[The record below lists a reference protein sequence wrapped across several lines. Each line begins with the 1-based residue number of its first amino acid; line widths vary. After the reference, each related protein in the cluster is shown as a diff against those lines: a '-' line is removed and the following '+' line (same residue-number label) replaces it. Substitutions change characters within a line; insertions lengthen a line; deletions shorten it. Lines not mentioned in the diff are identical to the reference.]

1 MSLNNNLNKT
11 QISWSASLVAVSHP
25 RVLTMLFLGISAGIP
40 LLLIFSSL
48 SLWLREAGVSR
59 SAVTYFSW
67 AALGYSFKF
76 VWAPLVNHLNIP
88 GLTRLLGQ
96 RRGWLFLS
104 QLLIMVAIISMAFID
119 PATDQL
125 IAMAMAAVLLGFSA
139 ATQDIVIDA
148 YRIESADE
156 KFQALMSSGYIAGYR
171 IGMLIAGAGALYL
184 ASWLGSTSDQ
194 YSYVAWQSTYLLMA
208 AAMLVGVFT
217 TLCISE
223 PDIESRGGSIPDT
236 RHSLRFFVLF
246 IAAVLGFIACY
257 VATSEITQVTKAYLA
272 EILFNP
278 ILASSLIE
286 IVRLGLA
293 AYAAFLIANL
303 LIKIGLV
310 EKGQIHQAYIAPV
323 QDFFDRYGL
332 SLALALLALIGL
344 YRVSDIV
351 LGVIS
356 NVFYQDLGFSK
367 TTIAGVVKTFGLGM
381 TITGGFLGGILSLR
395 YGIIRTLFVGA
406 VLSAM
411 TNLLFVVLAKAGQ
424 DINLLYWVIA
434 ADNLS
439 AGIAS
444 AAFVAFL
451 SSLTNIS
458 FTAMQYAI
466 FSSIMT
472 LFPKILGGY
481 SGSIVEGIGYETF
494 FLITAVIGLPVLL
507 LILWI
512 NRMMNSKTSD

>member
-11 QISWSASLVAVSHP
+11 QPSWTASFVAVSHP
-25 RVLTMLFLGISAGIP
+25 RVITMLFLGVSAGIP

-76 VWAPLVNHLNIP
+76 VWAPLVNHLKIP

-96 RRGWLFLS
+96 RRGWLLLS
-104 QLLIMVAIISMAFID
+104 QLLIMLAIILMAFID

-125 IAMAMAAVLLGFSA
+125 MAMALAAVLLGFSA

-156 KFQALMSSGYIAGYR
+156 KLQALMSSGYIAGYR

-246 IAAVLGFIACY
+246 IAAVLGFIASY

-310 EKGQIHQAYIAPV
+310 EKDQIHQAYIAPV

-367 TTIAGVVKTFGLGM
+367 KTIAGVVKTFGLGM
-381 TITGGFLGGILSLR
+381 TVLGGFLGGILSLR

-424 DINLLYWVIA
+424 DINLLYGVIA

-444 AAFVAFL
+444 AAFVGFL

-481 SGSIVEGIGYETF
+481 SGSIVEGIGYEAF

-507 LILWI
+507 LIAWI
-512 NRMMNSKTSD
+512 NRIMKRESD

>member
-1 MSLNNNLNKT
+1 MTSNHNLTNT
-11 QISWSASLVAVSHP
+11 SWKESFRAICHP
-25 RVLTMLFLGISAGIP
+25 RVITLFFLGISAGIP

-48 SLWLREAGVSR
+48 SLWLREAGVDR

-76 VWAPLVNHLNIP
+76 VWAPLVNSLQIP
-88 GLTRLLGQ
+88 VLTQKLGQ
-96 RRGWLFLS
+96 RRAWLLLS
-104 QLLIMVAIISMAFID
+104 QLMIMLAISLMAFVD

-125 IAMAMAAVLLGFSA
+125 TAMALAAVLLGFSA

-156 KFQALMSSGYIAGYR
+156 QFQALMSSGYIAGYR

-184 ASWLGSTSDQ
+184 ASFFGSTGDR
-194 YSYVAWQSTYLLMA
+194 YSFAAWQSTYLIMA
-208 AAMLVGVFT
+208 ITMLIGVIT

-223 PDIESRGGSIPDT
+223 PDIKKRGANIT
-236 RHSLRFFVLF
+236 FAENSLRFFLLF
-246 IAAVLGFIACY
+246 TAAVVGFIGCY
-257 VATSEITQVTKAYLA
+257 FVSSQLAVDLKQQLGQLFSNGYLA
-272 EILFNP
+272 ATVIELLRL
-278 ILASSLIE
+278 ILATTIA
-286 IVRLGLA
+286 I
-293 AYAAFLIANL
+293 LIAKL
-303 LIKIGLV
+303 LIFIGMV
-310 EKGQIHQAYIAPV
+310 DQRQVNQAYIAPIK
-323 QDFFDRYGL
+323 DFFNRYGL
-332 SLALALLALIGL
+332 SLALTMLALIGL

-367 TTIAGVVKTFGLGM
+367 NTIASVVKSFGLGM
-381 TITGGFLGGILSLR
+381 SIVGGFIGGILALR
-395 YGIIRTLFVGA
+395 YGVIRILFVGA
-406 VLSAM
+406 VLSAL
-411 TNLLFVVLAKAGQ
+411 TNILFIVLAKAGQ
-424 DINLLYWVIA
+424 DIGLLYWVIA

-439 AGIAS
+439 AGLAS

-472 LFPKILGGY
+472 LFPKVLGGY
-481 SGSIVEGIGYETF
+481 SGSIVEGIGYESF
-494 FLITAVIGLPVLL
+494 FLITALMGLPVLFLIVWVNRL
-507 LILWI
+507 LCA
-512 NRMMNSKTSD
+512 SKSN

>member
-1 MSLNNNLNKT
+1 MSLNNNLIKSQT
-11 QISWSASLVAVSHP
+11 SWKSSFIALSHP
-25 RVLTMLFLGISAGIP
+25 RVITLFFLGISAGIP

-76 VWAPLVNHLNIP
+76 VWAPLVNHLSLP
-88 GLTRLLGQ
+88 LLTQGLGQ
-96 RRGWLFLS
+96 RRGWLLLS
-104 QLLIMVAIISMAFID
+104 QLLIMLAIILMAFID

-125 IAMAMAAVLLGFSA
+125 TAMALAAVLLGFSA

-148 YRIESADE
+148 YRIESAEE
-156 KFQALMSSGYIAGYR
+156 KYQALMSSGYIAGYR
-171 IGMLIAGAGALYL
+171 IGMLVAGAGALYL
-184 ASWLGSTSDQ
+184 ASFFGSSSQ
-194 YSYVAWQSTYLLMA
+194 IYSYTAWQSTYLLMA
-208 AAMLVGVFT
+208 VAMLVGVIT

-223 PDIESRGGSIPDT
+223 PNIEERGGTIPDT
-236 RHSLRFFVLF
+236 GHSLRFFILF
-246 IAAVLGFIACY
+246 IAAVLGFIACCI
-257 VATSEITQVTKAYLA
+257 ASSEITLMIKAYLA
-272 EILFNP
+272 EVLFNP
-278 ILASSLIE
+278 ILASTLVE
-286 IVRLGLA
+286 ILRLGLA
-293 AYAAFLIANL
+293 AYVAFLIANF
-303 LIKIGLV
+303 LIKIGVV
-310 EKGQIHQAYIAPV
+310 EKSQVHQAYIAPV
-323 QDFFDRYGL
+323 QDFFNRYGL
-332 SLALALLALIGL
+332 SLAWALLALIGL

-381 TITGGFLGGILSLR
+381 TVLGGFLGGILSLR
-395 YGIIRTLFVGA
+395 FGIIRTLFVGA
-406 VLSAM
+406 LLSAL
-411 TNLLFVVLAKAGQ
+411 TNLLFVTLAKAGQ

-444 AAFVAFL
+444 AAFVGFL

-481 SGSIVEGIGYETF
+481 SGAIVEGIGYEAF

-507 LILWI
+507 LIMWI
-512 NRMMNSKTSD
+512 NRIMKRESD

>member
-1 MSLNNNLNKT
+1 MTPNNYSTNTSWKQSLGAIA
-11 QISWSASLVAVSHP
+11 QP
-25 RVLTMLFLGISAGIP
+25 RVVTMLLLGVSAGIP

-48 SLWLREAGVSR
+48 SLWLREAGVDR

-76 VWAPLVNHLNIP
+76 VWAPLVNSLKVP
-88 GLTRLLGQ
+88 FLTQKMGRRRSWLL
-96 RRGWLFLS
+96 LS
-104 QLLIMVAIISMAFID
+104 QLMIMLAISLMAFVD

-125 IAMAMAAVLLGFSA
+125 TAMALAAVLLGFSA

-156 KFQALMSSGYIAGYR
+156 QYQALMSSGYIAGYR

-184 ASWLGSTSDQ
+184 ASFLGSTSGHYNYQ
-194 YSYVAWQSTYLLMA
+194 AWQSTYLFMA
-208 AAMLVGVFT
+208 LTMLVGVIT

-223 PDIESRGGSIPDT
+223 PNIQQRGGIVT
-236 RHSLRFFVLF
+236 TTNNSLRFFILF
-246 IAAVLGFIACY
+246 TAAVIGFIGCY
-257 VATSEITQVTKAYLA
+257 FASSELATYSKGQLGQLFSNGYLA
-272 EILFNP
+272 STVVEFLRL
-278 ILASSLIE
+278 ILATI
-286 IVRLGLA
+286 IAV
-293 AYAAFLIANL
+293 LIAKL
-303 LIKIGLV
+303 LIFIGMV
-310 EKGQIHQAYIAPV
+310 DQHQVNQAYIAPV
-323 QDFFDRYGL
+323 TDFFDRYGL
-332 SLALALLALIGL
+332 SLALTMLALIGL

-367 TTIAGVVKTFGLGM
+367 NTIASVVKSFGLGM
-381 TITGGFLGGILSLR
+381 SIIGGFVGGILALR
-395 YGIIRTLFVGA
+395 FGVMRILFAGA
-406 VLSAM
+406 VLSAL
-411 TNLLFVVLAKAGQ
+411 TNILFIVLAKAGQ
-424 DINLLYWVIA
+424 DIALLYWVIA

-439 AGIAS
+439 AGLAS

-472 LFPKILGGY
+472 LFPKVLGGY
-481 SGSIVEGIGYETF
+481 SGSIVEGIGYESF
-494 FLITAVIGLPVLL
+494 FLITALMGLPVLFLIVWVNRL
-507 LILWI
+507 LDTRKS
-512 NRMMNSKTSD
+512 N

>member
-1 MSLNNNLNKT
+1 
-11 QISWSASLVAVSHP
+11 
-25 RVLTMLFLGISAGIP
+25 
-40 LLLIFSSL
+40 
-48 SLWLREAGVSR
+48 
-59 SAVTYFSW
+59 
-67 AALGYSFKF
+67 
-76 VWAPLVNHLNIP
+76 
-88 GLTRLLGQ
+88 
-96 RRGWLFLS
+96 
-104 QLLIMVAIISMAFID
+104 
-119 PATDQL
+119 
-125 IAMAMAAVLLGFSA
+125 
-139 ATQDIVIDA
+139 
-148 YRIESADE
+148 
-156 KFQALMSSGYIAGYR
+156 
-171 IGMLIAGAGALYL
+171 
-184 ASWLGSTSDQ
+184 
-194 YSYVAWQSTYLLMA
+194 
-208 AAMLVGVFT
+208 
-217 TLCISE
+217 
-223 PDIESRGGSIPDT
+223 
-236 RHSLRFFVLF
+236 
-246 IAAVLGFIACY
+246 LGFIACY
-257 VATSEITQVTKAYLA
+257 LITSEITQAAKAFLA
-272 EILFNP
+272 EILMNP
-278 ILASSLIE
+278 ILASTLLE

-293 AYAAFLIANL
+293 AYVAFLIANL
-303 LIKIGLV
+303 LIKIGVV
-310 EKGQIHQAYIAPV
+310 EKKQTHQAYIAPV
-323 QDFFDRYGL
+323 RDFFDRYGL

-481 SGSIVEGIGYETF
+481 SGSIVESIGYETF

-512 NRMMNSKTSD
+512 NRIMNSKH

>member
-1 MSLNNNLNKT
+1 MTLNNSSTNTGWKESFGA
-11 QISWSASLVAVSHP
+11 ICHP
-25 RVLTMLFLGISAGIP
+25 RVVTMLFLGISAGIP

-48 SLWLREAGVSR
+48 SLWLREAGVDR

-76 VWAPLVNHLNIP
+76 VWAPLVNSLQLP
-88 GLTRLLGQ
+88 LLTRKLGRRRAWLL
-96 RRGWLFLS
+96 LS
-104 QLLIMVAIISMAFID
+104 QLIIMLAIGLMAFVD

-125 IAMAMAAVLLGFSA
+125 TAMALAAVLLGFSA

-156 KFQALMSSGYIAGYR
+156 QFQTLMSSGYIAGYR

-184 ASWLGSTSDQ
+184 ASFLGSTSDQ
-194 YSYVAWQSTYLLMA
+194 YNYQAWQSTYLIMSM
-208 AAMLVGVFT
+208 AMLVGVFT

-223 PDIESRGGSIPDT
+223 PDVKKRGADLPST
-236 RHSLRFFVLF
+236 QNSLRFFLLF
-246 IAAVLGFIACY
+246 TAAVLGFIGC
-257 VATSEITQVTKAYLA
+257 YLA
-272 EILFNP
+272 SASVSVVLKDN
-278 ILASSLIE
+278 LAQLLSNHYLSSTIIELCRLITALM
-286 IVRLGLA
+286 VAGLMA
-293 AYAAFLIANL
+293 KFLIN
-303 LIKIGLV
+303 IGMV
-310 EKGQIHQAYIAPV
+310 DKHQVHQAYIEPV
-323 QDFFDRYGL
+323 ADFFDRYGL
-332 SLALALLALIGL
+332 SMALTLLALIGL

-367 TTIAGVVKTFGLGM
+367 ITIANVVKSFGLGM
-381 TITGGFLGGILSLR
+381 SILGGFVGGVLALR
-395 YGIIRTLFVGA
+395 YGVIRILFAGA
-406 VLSAM
+406 LLSSL
-411 TNLLFVVLAKAGQ
+411 TNLLFVALAKAGQ
-424 DINLLYWVIA
+424 DVSLLYWVIA

-439 AGIAS
+439 AGLAS

-472 LFPKILGGY
+472 LFPKVLGGY
-481 SGSIVEGIGYETF
+481 SGTIVEGIGYEYF
-494 FLITAVIGLPVLL
+494 FLITALMGLPVLF
-507 LILWI
+507 LIVWI
-512 NRMMNSKTSD
+512 NRLFNAKQSV

>member
-1 MSLNNNLNKT
+1 MTPNNYSTNTSWKQSLGAIA
-11 QISWSASLVAVSHP
+11 QP
-25 RVLTMLFLGISAGIP
+25 RVVTMLLLGVSAGIP

-48 SLWLREAGVSR
+48 SLWLREAGVDR

-76 VWAPLVNHLNIP
+76 VWAPLVNSLKVP
-88 GLTRLLGQ
+88 FLTQKMGRRRSWLL
-96 RRGWLFLS
+96 LS
-104 QLLIMVAIISMAFID
+104 QLMIMLAISLMAFVD

-125 IAMAMAAVLLGFSA
+125 TAMALAAVLLGFSA

-156 KFQALMSSGYIAGYR
+156 QYQALMSSGYIAGYR

-184 ASWLGSTSDQ
+184 ASFLGSTSDHYNYQ
-194 YSYVAWQSTYLLMA
+194 AWQSTYLFMA
-208 AAMLVGVFT
+208 LSMLVGVIT

-223 PDIESRGGSIPDT
+223 PNIEQRGGRITSSNN
-236 RHSLRFFVLF
+236 SLRFLLLF
-246 IAAVLGFIACY
+246 TAAVVGFIGCY
-257 VATSEITQVTKAYLA
+257 FASSELATYSKGQLSQLFFNDYLA
-272 EILFNP
+272 ATMVEFLRL
-278 ILASSLIE
+278 ILATI
-286 IVRLGLA
+286 IAV
-293 AYAAFLIANL
+293 LIAKL
-303 LIKIGLV
+303 LIFIGMV
-310 EKGQIHQAYIAPV
+310 DQGQVNQAYIAPV
-323 QDFFDRYGL
+323 KDFFDRYGL
-332 SLALALLALIGL
+332 SLALTMLALIGL

-367 TTIAGVVKTFGLGM
+367 NTIASVVKSFGLGM
-381 TITGGFLGGILSLR
+381 SIIGGFVGGILALR
-395 YGIIRTLFVGA
+395 YGVMRILFAGA
-406 VLSAM
+406 VLSAL
-411 TNLLFVVLAKAGQ
+411 TNILFIVLAKAGQ
-424 DINLLYWVIA
+424 DIALLYWVIA

-439 AGIAS
+439 AGLAS

-472 LFPKILGGY
+472 LFPKVLGGY
-481 SGSIVEGIGYETF
+481 SGSIVEGIGYESF
-494 FLITAVIGLPVLL
+494 FLITALMGLPVLFLIVWVNRL
-507 LILWI
+507 LGAQKS
-512 NRMMNSKTSD
+512 N